1 MSNPISMQ
9 VTIFG
14 EVLIDQFPDQKI
26 IGGAPFNV
34 ARTLGYFACDP
45 LFISRIGQD
54 SSAELVR
61 AEMQRF
67 SLRQDGLQTDV
78 DYPTGLVKVEQ
89 DEGGDKAQ
97 HRFTILPDQAYDYI
111 DAKQAS
117 CVFSTMNKDHAGII
131 YFGTLAQRSET
142 SRRALYVLLNQ
153 TKALK
158 YLDLNLRSM
167 QFSMSTI
174 DTSLHSADVL
184 KLNEDEL
191 LTLYQIYLQTD
202 SAQQLN
208 INGKPADWQEAIQ
221 TLMRLFS
228 LQAVIVTLGARGYA
242 YFDREG
248 LYLDSSQ
255 HDQNTLNTVVVDTV
269 GGGDA
274 FSSIYLLSLVQG
286 WPLDVSLRRAH
297 QFAAAIC
304 GVRGAVAANL
314 DFYRQWQER
323 WAAESLKDELN
334 KGTPI

>member
-14 EVLIDQFPDQKI
+14 EVLIDQFPHQKI

-34 ARTLGYFACDP
+34 ARILGYFACDP
-45 LFISRIGQD
+45 LFISRVGQD
-54 SSAELVR
+54 ASAELVR
-61 AEMQRF
+61 TEMQRF

-111 DAKQAS
+111 DAEQAS
-117 CVFSTMNKDHAGII
+117 STFSTINKANAGIM
-131 YFGTLAQRSET
+131 YFGTLAQRSMT
-142 SRRALYVLLNQ
+142 SRSALYALLNQ

-202 SAQQLN
+202 SAHQLN
-208 INGKPADWQEAIQ
+208 INSEPADWQEAIQ
-221 TLMRLFS
+221 ILMRLFS

-248 LYLDSSQ
+248 RYLDSGK
-255 HDQNTLNTVVVDTV
+255 NTLNTVVVDTV

-274 FSSIYLLSLVQG
+274 FSSIYLLGLVQG
-286 WPLDVSLRRAH
+286 WSLDVSLRRAH

-304 GVRGAVAANL
+304 GVRGAVAADL

-323 WAAESLKDELN
+323 WAAESLKDELS
-334 KGTPI
+334 KGTPV

>member
-14 EVLIDQFPDQKI
+14 EVLIDQFPHQKI

-34 ARTLGYFACDP
+34 ARILGYFACDP
-45 LFISRIGQD
+45 LFISRVGQD
-54 SSAELVR
+54 ASAELVR
-61 AEMQRF
+61 TEMQRF

-111 DAKQAS
+111 DAEQAS
-117 CVFSTMNKDHAGII
+117 STFSTINKANAGIM
-131 YFGTLAQRSET
+131 YFGTLAQRSMT
-142 SRRALYVLLNQ
+142 SRSALYALLNQ

-167 QFSMSTI
+167 QFSMSAI

-202 SAQQLN
+202 SAHQLN
-208 INGKPADWQEAIQ
+208 INSEPADWQEAIQ
-221 TLMRLFS
+221 ILMRLFS

-248 LYLDSSQ
+248 RYLDSGK
-255 HDQNTLNTVVVDTV
+255 NTLNTVVVDTV

-274 FSSIYLLSLVQG
+274 FSSIYLLGLVQG
-286 WPLDVSLRRAH
+286 WSLDVSLRRAH

-304 GVRGAVAANL
+304 GVRGAVAADL

-323 WAAESLKDELN
+323 WAAESLKDELS
-334 KGTPI
+334 KGTPV